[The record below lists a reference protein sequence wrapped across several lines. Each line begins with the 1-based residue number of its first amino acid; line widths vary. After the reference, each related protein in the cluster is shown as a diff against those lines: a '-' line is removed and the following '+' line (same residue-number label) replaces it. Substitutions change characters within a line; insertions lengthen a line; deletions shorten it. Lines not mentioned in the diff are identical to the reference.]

1 MQTYMALKG
10 ILMTK
15 FEVSNKGYFIS
26 KYNILKIQSE

>member
-26 KYNILKIQSE
+26 KYNILKIQFE